1 LFKAVLERECRI
13 SVRANGQPACCR
25 QARSLTGR
33 YLFFGLRHL
42 HIFDLQ
48 DRLRPTRDPVIYQTN
63 REESVMSSNY
73 KLVFGVVLGAAL
85 GAAAV
90 QGLHAQA
97 KPKAYSVTET
107 EVLDATAQAA
117 YSPQVQAAQKAA
129 GGRSF
134 RTAGGRIVALEGAA
148 APKRVGLTEWDSLE
162 QAEAF
167 YKSKAWND
175 LAPQRDKAVKTIR
188 RYAVEA
194 MN

>member
-1 LFKAVLERECRI
+1 
-13 SVRANGQPACCR
+13 
-25 QARSLTGR
+25 
-33 YLFFGLRHL
+33 
-42 HIFDLQ
+42 
-48 DRLRPTRDPVIYQTN
+48 
-63 REESVMSSNY
+63 MSSNY
-73 KLVFGVVLGAAL
+73 KLVFGIVVGAAL
-85 GAAAV
+85 GAAAM